1 MKVIPVLTEK
11 SLENAK
17 DGIYTFWVG
26 VRSNK
31 HQVKGAIEKVFNVH
45 VTRVRSVNYKGLVKR
60 NLRGVMQKVK
70 PKKKVFVTLKKDEKI
85 DLFEEK
91 KKK

>member
-1 MKVIPVLTEK
+1 MRAIPVLTEK
-11 SLENAK
+11 SLESAK
-17 DGIYTFWVG
+17 EGVYTFWIE

-31 HQVKGAIEKVFNVH
+31 HQARQLIEKTFGVH
-45 VTRVRSVNYKGLVKR
+45 VRTVRSINYKGGIKR
-60 NLRGVMQKVK
+60 NLKGVIQKVK
-70 PKKKVFVTLKKDEKI
+70 PRKKIFVTLKKDEKI